1 LTEPK
6 IFFARE
12 PNIESLQNSRM
23 QEIRAFAPPYRPN
36 YA

>member
-12 PNIESLQNSRM
+12 PNIESLQNS
-23 QEIRAFAPPYRPN
+23 EFEE
-36 YA
+36 